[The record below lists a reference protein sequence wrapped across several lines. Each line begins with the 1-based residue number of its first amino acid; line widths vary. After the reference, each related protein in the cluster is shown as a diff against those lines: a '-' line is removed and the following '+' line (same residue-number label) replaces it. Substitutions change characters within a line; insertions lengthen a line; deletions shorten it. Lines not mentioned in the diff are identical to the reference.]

1 MWRYNNRMIQINKDA
16 CKGCGIC
23 IAMCP
28 VKILEFSNDLNK
40 VGVHY
45 PKVIDETKCTQCEN
59 CMIYCPDFAMV
70 VIKNEK

>member
-23 IAMCP
+23 IVMCP

-40 VGVHY
+40 VGVHF
-45 PKVIDETKCTQCEN
+45 PEVTDEAKCTKCEN

-70 VIKNEK
+70 VMKNEK

>member
-1 MWRYNNRMIQINKDA
+1 MEVKNKRMVQINKDA

-28 VKILEFSNDLNK
+28 VKILVFSDELNSR
-40 VGVHY
+40 GVHF
-45 PKVIDETKCTQCEN
+45 PRITDEEKCTECEN

>member
-1 MWRYNNRMIQINKDA
+1 MVQINKDA

-28 VKILEFSNDLNK
+28 VKILEFSDELNK
-40 VGVHY
+40 RGVHF
-45 PKVIDETKCTQCEN
+45 PEVTDESKCTRCEN

-70 VIKNEK
+70 VIKDAK

>member
-1 MWRYNNRMIQINKDA
+1 MIQINKDA

-28 VKILEFSNDLNK
+28 VKILEFSNGLNK

-45 PKVIDETKCTQCEN
+45 PIVIDETECTECEN

>member
-1 MWRYNNRMIQINKDA
+1 
-16 CKGCGIC
+16 
-23 IAMCP
+23 MCP

-45 PKVIDETKCTQCEN
+45 PIVIDETECTECEN

-70 VIKNEK
+70 VIKNES

>member
-1 MWRYNNRMIQINKDA
+1 MIQINKDA

-40 VGVHY
+40 AGVHY
-45 PKVIDETKCTQCEN
+45 PKVIDETECTECEN

-70 VIKNEK
+70 VIKNERK

>member
-1 MWRYNNRMIQINKDA
+1 MVQINKDA

-28 VKILEFSNDLNK
+28 VKILEFSDNLNK
-40 VGVHY
+40 RGVHF
-45 PKVIDETKCTQCEN
+45 PEVTDESKCTRCEN

-70 VIKNEK
+70 VIKDAK

>member
-1 MWRYNNRMIQINKDA
+1 MVQINKDA

-28 VKILEFSNDLNK
+28 VKILEFSDDLNK
-40 VGVHY
+40 RGVHF
-45 PKVIDETKCTQCEN
+45 PEVTDEAKCTRCEN

-70 VIKNEK
+70 VIKDAK